1 LEIDIRTYRRW
12 KSSST
17 ADRRKGAEKH
27 VPRRLTEEERKKI
40 ISVCCSDELKDLT
53 PYEIYAILLDRKDY
67 IASISTMY
75 RVLREHDLVHFRGN
89 TRNRTKTS
97 KPPERVATGPN
108 QVWSWDITYM
118 KTDVAGLYY
127 YMYTIIDIWSKKI
140 VGWCIDSTESSTVAE
155 DLFKRIKGRLN
166 IQTVYLHSDNGN
178 PMKSGTMLMTLYKL
192 GIVPSFS
199 RPRVSNDN
207 AFIESFFKTLKYMR
221 PYPKAFKSID
231 AARAWVAD
239 FLDWYNT
246 IHLHSSIG
254 YVTPEQKHSGLA
266 GTIIAER
273 NKVKYQAYRKNKC
286 RWSSKPS
293 LLPDPQVVILNPS
306 LEIHNAKAS

>member
-1 LEIDIRTYRRW
+1 MTHRAVSLVDEAKAEGARVHKSCAALEIDIRTYRRW

-140 VGWCIDSTESSTVAE
+140 VGWCIDTEETETVA
-155 DLFKRIKGRLN
+155 KRLITVTCKREN
-166 IQTVYLHSDNGN
+166 IAPGQLALHSDRGAQ
-178 PMKSGTMLMTLYKL
+178 MTSATIAELL
-192 GIVPSFS
+192 EDLSVTRSLS
-199 RPRVSNDN
+199 RPRVSDDN
-207 AFIESFFKTLKYMR
+207 PYSEAAFKTVKYR
-221 PYPKAFKSID
+221 PSYPDRFDSID
-231 AARAWVAD
+231 DAMVWM
-239 FLDWYNT
+239 
-246 IHLHSSIG
+246 
-254 YVTPEQKHSGLA
+254 
-266 GTIIAER
+266 
-273 NKVKYQAYRKNKC
+273 RKF
-286 RWSSKPS
+286 
-293 LLPDPQVVILNPS
+293 VG
-306 LEIHNAKAS
+306 